1 MKYDIRVSGKT
12 IKSFSNLDAANVR
25 RDGYQG
31 VNPDKTVIVVKDYGK
46 VGECLKERR
55 ITKYK

>member
-12 IKSFSNLDAANVR
+12 IKSFSNLDAANVW

-31 VNPDKTVIVVKDYGK
+31 VNPDKTVIDVMDYGK
-46 VGECLKERR
+46 VGE
-55 ITKYK
+55 

>member
-12 IKSFSNLDAANVR
+12 IKSFSNLDAANVW

-31 VNPDKTVIVVKDYGK
+31 VNPDKTVIVVKDYRK
-46 VGECLKERR
+46 VGE
-55 ITKYK
+55 

>member
-12 IKSFSNLDAANVR
+12 IKSFSNLDAANVW

-31 VNPDKTVIVVKDYGK
+31 VNPDKTVIVVKDYVK
-46 VGECLKERR
+46 VGE
-55 ITKYK
+55 

>member
-46 VGECLKERR
+46 VGE
-55 ITKYK
+55 